1 MAWYGTFVERIKG
14 FRLALWEELPDL
26 GLYMDQVITF
36 LERQYRP
43 LFGGEKRIITPAMI
57 NNYVKSGLVF
67 RPVQKK
73 YEREQIA
80 QLSMLCALKQAIAL
94 DDMRLLIQVQE
105 GESVEE
111 TYRAFCAEEERA
123 MQRFHDVLQELE
135 PLQCAIQG
143 AAYQLLC
150 EEMLHAK
157 T

>member
-1 MAWYGTFVERIKG
+1 MAWYAAFVERVRG
-14 FRLALWEELPDL
+14 FKLAQWEELPDL

-57 NNYVKSGLVF
+57 NNYVKSGLVS

-73 YEREQIA
+73 YDREQIA
-80 QLSMLCALKQAIAL
+80 QLSMLCALKKAIAL
-94 DDMRLLIQVQE
+94 DDMRLLMQVQD
-105 GESVEE
+105 GGSVET

-123 MQRFHDVLQELE
+123 VQRFRDDLQEYE